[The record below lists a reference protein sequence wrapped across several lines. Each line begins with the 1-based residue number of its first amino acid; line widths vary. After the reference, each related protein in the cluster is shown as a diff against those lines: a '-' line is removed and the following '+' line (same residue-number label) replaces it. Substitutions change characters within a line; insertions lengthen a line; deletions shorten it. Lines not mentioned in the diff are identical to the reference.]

1 MSKFSPEWLS
11 LREPIDHRSRNQDLQ
26 AQVINYLAKVKTVYP
41 GTVRLTDLGSGTGSN
56 LRALAP
62 HLNAVQ
68 HWTLTDYDLELLQAA
83 RTTLLAW
90 ADSEIANHV
99 LGSTVAPSTQI
110 KPLSIIKE
118 NKKMIVE
125 FRCVDLN
132 KDYRTILDEPADIIT
147 AAAFFDLVA
156 EPWLS
161 QFCAYLS
168 KPLYTVLTY
177 DGIEKW
183 SPPEII
189 DVDILK
195 AFHQHQITDKGF
207 GSALGPAAS
216 ERMQSLLRECHFST
230 VCASSPWILD
240 NHDHLLIE
248 QLAIGTARAVREIN
262 TIPNHLVDQWEHSRR
277 QASKCEI
284 GHVDLFAYK

>member
-26 AQVINYLAKVKTVYP
+26 AQVINYLAKIKTVYP
-41 GTVRLTDLGSGTGSN
+41 GSVRLTDLGSGTGSN

-62 HLNAVQ
+62 HLSAVQ
-68 HWTLTDYDLELLQAA
+68 HWTLTDYDPELLHTA
-83 RTTLLAW
+83 RTKLLAW

-99 LGSTVAPSTQI
+99 LGSTVATSAEI

-118 NKKMIVE
+118 NKKIIVE

-183 SPPEII
+183 SPPEIM

-195 AFHQHQITDKGF
+195 VFHQHQITDKGF

-216 ERMQSLLRECHFST
+216 NRMQSLLQDSHFNT
-230 VCASSPWILD
+230 VCASSPWVLND
-240 NHDHLLIE
+240 HDHNLIE
-248 QLAIGTARAVREIN
+248 KLAIGTAGAVREIN
-262 TIPNHLVDQWEHSRR
+262 TIPNHLVDQWEQSRR
-277 QASKCEI
+277 QASNCEI
-284 GHVDLFAYK
+284 EHMDLFAYK